1 LIDTDELYREE
12 KVIEDEAAETYDSIY
27 TRLSFYE
34 YRRKVFAKYIA
45 SLANKLEFPKIL
57 EIGCGTGNLTRR
69 MEDVISE
76 KGFIVGLDLSRKMIG
91 VAKQKMKFA
100 NFVTALGEKL
110 PFVDSSFDLVVGI
123 AILHHLPELGAFF
136 EEISRVLKRKGKT
149 VFYEPHKG
157 GILDISV
164 FRKAIK
170 LLLLPII
177 IFVRTINKG
186 RIKSVPRQKFSTA
199 HRHLTRQEIEKS
211 LPGWNIHFTYVD
223 VITPFFDGITFD
235 NKFDWLICKIINI
248 IDRVLMT
255 FMRGESII
263 VKGIRI

>member
-1 LIDTDELYREE
+1 MINGDEIHRIE

-27 TRLSFYE
+27 ARLSFYE
-34 YRRKVFAKYIA
+34 YRRGVFAKYIA
-45 SLANKLEFPKIL
+45 SLTNKLEFPKVL
-57 EIGCGTGNLTRR
+57 DIGCGTGNLTRR
-69 MEDVISE
+69 IEHYVSK
-76 KGFIVGLDLSRKMIG
+76 KGFIVGLDLSRKMID
-91 VAKQKMKFA
+91 VAKKKTKFA

-123 AILHHLPELGAFF
+123 AILHHLPELGGFF
-136 EEISRVLKRKGKT
+136 EEISRILKRKGKI

-157 GILDISV
+157 GILDISL

-177 IFVRTINKG
+177 IIIRKINKEL
-186 RIKSVPRQKFSTA
+186 IESLPRQKFSTL

-211 LPGWNIHFTYVD
+211 LPGWNIHFTYAD

-235 NKFDWLICKIINI
+235 TKFGQVICKIVNI
-248 IDRVLMT
+248 IDKILKA
-255 FMRGESII
+255 FIRGKSII
-263 VKGIRI
+263 IRGIRV